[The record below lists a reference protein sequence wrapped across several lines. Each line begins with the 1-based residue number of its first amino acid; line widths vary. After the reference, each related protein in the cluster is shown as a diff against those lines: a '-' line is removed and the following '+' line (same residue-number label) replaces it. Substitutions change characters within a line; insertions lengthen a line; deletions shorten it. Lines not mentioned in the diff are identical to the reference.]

1 VKFTNYS
8 PSSSN
13 DDDGGGG
20 DGGGSSSS
28 SNVNNNNNR
37 KKRTIQARVYL
48 PMPQHTNNDTCVL
61 YVYRM

>member
-13 DDDGGGG
+13 DDDG

-28 SNVNNNNNR
+28 SSSNVNNNNNNR